1 MTSREADM
9 LKHTIVLVLLVP
21 LLGLVSGCGDDG
33 GGAPVNLPETSEMTV
48 SLVDVEGCKTFTRGE
63 AGSDRSCVQYTYDPA
78 QRTLRMLHVNAGFNC
93 CPEEFGMDV
102 RLEGEVITVTES
114 EVGPNCRC
122 NCLYDL
128 DILIEHVPAASYRVV
143 FEEPYRSEK
152 EEAIDFRI
160 DLAAET
166 AGEHCVP
173 RSMYPW
179 GD

>member
-1 MTSREADM
+1 M
-9 LKHTIVLVLLVP
+9 LKRSLMALLTLTLL
-21 LLGLVSGCGDDG
+21 LLGSGCSDDG
-33 GGAPVNLPETSEMTV
+33 ADAPVDVPETSEMTA
-48 SLVDVEGCKTFTRGE
+48 SLTGVEGCKTFTRSVE
-63 AGSDRSCVQYTYDPA
+63 GSDRSCVEFTYDPA
-78 QRTLRMLHVNAGFNC
+78 QRTLRLLHVNAGFNC
-93 CPEEFGMDV
+93 CPEEFGVDV
-102 RLEGEVITVTES
+102 RLEEDVITVTES

-128 DILIEHVPAASYRVV
+128 DILIEHLPAASYRVV

-166 AGEHCVP
+166 TGEHCVP
-173 RSMYPW
+173 RNMYPW